1 MEQYI
6 VTVGDNFDKDIED
19 STETENNEPLLMV
32 LLEISSASI
41 LNLQRQVKEAF
52 QKLEFQAHYVR
63 PYSSDLR

>member
-1 MEQYI
+1 MEQNI

-52 QKLEFQAHYVR
+52 QK
-63 PYSSDLR
+63 